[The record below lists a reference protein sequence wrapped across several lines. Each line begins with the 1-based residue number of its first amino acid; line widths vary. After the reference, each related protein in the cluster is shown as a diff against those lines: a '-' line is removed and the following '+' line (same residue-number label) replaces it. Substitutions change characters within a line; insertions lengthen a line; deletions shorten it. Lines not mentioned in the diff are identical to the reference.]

1 MKNFDEFLGQFKFD
15 PEKNLMIGV
24 ERECHLVNSDG
35 RIAPIAQKVLS
46 HLGFDSIGSNDGHF
60 GYELSAC
67 QIEWRAGPCRLI
79 GLTDNLNRDENI
91 LKQAEE
97 KLGFTRSFNEV
108 APKDMPLDVYPDS
121 TGRYQEITKNMP
133 EEVLLAACQV
143 IATHI
148 HIGMPDHRTALQ
160 TYNSTIEHFDEL
172 CQIGDHSKGKR
183 LGIYRIMA
191 PNYLPPSYENWRDFY
206 NKAVQEDFTENPRN
220 CWTLIRISVHGTIE
234 FRMFGATEDLNEI
247 LYWARLCRKICQ

>member
-35 RIAPIAQKVLS
+35 RIAPIAQKVLG
-46 HLGFDSIGSNDGHF
+46 HLGFDSTGSNDGHF

-133 EEVLLAACQV
+133 EEYYWQLVRLLLLIFILECLIIEQLCKLIIRQSSILMSYVKLV
-143 IATHI
+143 II
-148 HIGMPDHRTALQ
+148 QR
-160 TYNSTIEHFDEL
+160 E
-172 CQIGDHSKGKR
+172 
-183 LGIYRIMA
+183 
-191 PNYLPPSYENWRDFY
+191 RD
-206 NKAVQEDFTENPRN
+206 
-220 CWTLIRISVHGTIE
+220 
-234 FRMFGATEDLNEI
+234 
-247 LYWARLCRKICQ
+247 